1 MADQAAR
8 SEFARG
14 MLWVDEKGNPHSSYD
29 STASLKK
36 REKLEKLVQMTKAEK
51 EQAEAAVRAASQNLW
66 KKVNPGCMADNTVTP
81 SSTNQ
86 MYHDYRPELII
97 PTSWEHHFVKTDF
110 AEFAEE
116 SAKQRVR
123 ELSAAGGGGGGGV
136 HPVMRNVTS

>member
-8 SEFARG
+8 IEYARG
-14 MLWVDEKGNPHSSYD
+14 LLWVDEKGNPHSSYD

-36 REKLEKLVQMTKAEK
+36 PVEKLVEMTKAER

-66 KKVNPGCMADNTVTP
+66 KKVNPGFMAENTLTP
-81 SSTNQ
+81 PSTNQ

-123 ELSAAGGGGGGGV
+123 ELSAAGRG
-136 HPVMRNVTS
+136 